1 MTKEIIQI
9 PVCPFC
15 GKEIERPEIKGDDPD
30 IVLGKCEC
38 GSVYA
43 CDESGKNL
51 GTAFIEA
58 LVLACNK
65 NWNMAWDLSE
75 DEDFKT
81 EIIEHYDRESHL
93 VVPGGVFDKRR
104 VIGALYFV
112 KLNKLLGPKDKRY
125 TDFSDKTLYD
135 TQPSYSNI
143 RTLSK
148 KKVEELISSYNLRP
162 IIDMAGKDRKLIQN
176 LQRLLYSADPLIR
189 LRAAEAL
196 GKVCGIISKD
206 NPQKVARLIQ
216 TLLYSIIDTAAF
228 SIGAFE
234 AVAEII
240 VNAPDLYEKYIPYI
254 WQLLSE
260 ESRRPK
266 AIMALARISE
276 VRPEILRRMSFY
288 LLKFLNDKDPEVRG
302 YTVLLLKRLNATELK
317 DDIEKLKGDMNE
329 ISLYEN
335 GEIKKVTI
343 NQLVL
348 DTITSFQK

>member
-1 MTKEIIQI
+1 MTDEIIQVPI
-9 PVCPFC
+9 CPFC
-15 GKEIERPEIKGDDPD
+15 GREIERPEIEGDDPD
-30 IVLGKCEC
+30 IVLGRCEC
-38 GSVYA
+38 GSIYA

-65 NWNMAWDLSE
+65 DWDMAWNLSE
-75 DEDFKT
+75 DKDFKT
-81 EIIEHYDRESHL
+81 EVIEHYDLESHL

-104 VIGALYFV
+104 IAGALYFV
-112 KLNKLLGPKDKRY
+112 RLNSPLVSEERRL
-125 TDFSDKTLYD
+125 TEKTYLD
-135 TQPSYSNI
+135 TKSAYSNI
-143 RTLSK
+143 RGLSK
-148 KKVEELISSYNLRP
+148 KKVEELISSYNLDP
-162 IIDMAGKDRKLIQN
+162 IIDMAGRDRKLIQN

-189 LRAAEAL
+189 LRAADAL
-196 GKVCGIISKD
+196 GKVCGIISKH

-276 VRPEILRRMSFY
+276 VRPKILRGMSFY
-288 LLKFLNDKDPEVRG
+288 LLKFLNDKNPEVRG

-329 ISLYEN
+329 ISLYKN
-335 GEIKKVTI
+335 GEIKKTTI

-348 DTITSFQK
+348 DTIASFQK